1 MKTFFRE
8 LVLITCLVS
17 GIVFGTQAQSVP
29 GAIKY
34 QAVLRDVNGKTL
46 ANKENV
52 NLRISLRLD
61 DPTMGQIAY
70 SEEHMGLATNAYG
83 VINLEIGRG
92 TVTSGKD
99 LHEVP
104 WAQHDIYVQIEIE
117 TDGTGYTHMGNAE
130 LLTVPYAFYAE
141 NTSGDRLYENLDD
154 NVLPKYNA
162 ANKTLVNSGVSQ
174 KGRELEVDA
183 SSITF
188 INKADG
194 SMNGYKFPMTV
205 GRRGQVLGFT
215 DNVGTLDWVNVE
227 GGSGGEFHL
236 NLQGDGHLVYWNDDK
251 GELDT
256 VSALRYDYKGTRKL
270 DLNTDIMGN
279 NNVLVSD
286 KLGDGQIWVGDGFSN
301 RLAPVN
307 MSGAVSMDKTGNTT
321 LNLDG
326 HVVMNADNKTRLNLA
341 MKGGIQ
347 LIPGKNGARDTLA
360 VDTTGF
366 GGGGGSSSGGGESLW
381 ETRQNTESNYTQ
393 LFPKS
398 TASGLGRVYVGIG
411 YDDPKALLHVNGL
424 GSPDDLEVPRALFDD
439 CNVEFSGAF
448 QEVYQDGV
456 PFKYTPSFRWDWE
469 KASLFVGATSNE
481 DDANPDLEIGSYAVA
496 MGLHASA
503 SSYSFALGAKAS
515 AMPNYTFALGK
526 EASVTDKATDAFA
539 IGNNS
544 SVSKK
549 NAMALGREAKGDGE
563 ASVALGYKAVASG
576 ANSVVLGSLQ
586 EAGSNAVVVGY
597 DNGNDAPIQN
607 AVVVGTNNSGSHE
620 KTIAIGIDNEMIA
633 NSIFIGRRINATQMA
648 EGSIVVGSTSTE
660 QTERFLGAIVLG
672 QLLHQGNIGS
682 AVSVGRSNSFGKAPT
697 GGYNR
702 CNMLGTSLTNNGVK
716 NLTMIG
722 NNISNTNASTDLKMD
737 GSPVF
742 VYGSSMAYF
751 GINEDGDSYFY
762 GDVYSSGTSLSSDER
777 LKTDIRPRLWMP
789 ALLDSI
795 TPVSYIFKSDKKQR
809 TRFGFIAQDVRRV
822 FPELVRGDEEKG
834 MLSLDYIGLV
844 PVLWQ
849 INQNLSHQVSDLE
862 KRLEEQSRKQAELE
876 SQLQAIKEK
885 LGM

>member
-1 MKTFFRE
+1 MKTSFRE

-141 NTSGDRLYENLDD
+141 NASGDRLYENLDD

-215 DNVGTLDWVNVE
+215 DNVGTLGWTDVQ
-227 GGSGGEFHL
+227 GGPGPVSL

-341 MKGGIQ
+341 MKGGIR

-381 ETRQNTESNYTQ
+381 ETSQSPDGYTR

-398 TASGLGRVYVGIG
+398 TTIENVYVGIG
-411 YDDPKALLHVNGL
+411 NNNPTALFHVM
-424 GSPDDLEVPRALFDD
+424 GSDNMFNPRALFSECD
-439 CNVEFSGAF
+439 VEFATATVINGYNPTF
-448 QEVYQDGV
+448 QW
-456 PFKYTPSFRWDWE
+456 FKD
-469 KASLFVGATSNE
+469 KGSLFAGALSGDNFL
-481 DDANPDLEIGSYAVA
+481 PSLG
-496 MGLHASA
+496 
-503 SSYSFALGAKAS
+503 SYSFALGADAS
-515 AMPNYTFALGK
+515 ALPDHTFALGQA
-526 EASVTDKATDAFA
+526 ASVLTGATNAFA
-539 IGNNS
+539 IGNGSKVEQNAVNS
-544 SVSKK
+544 
-549 NAMALGREAKGDGE
+549 MALGYSAEVAGQN
-563 ASVALGYKAVASG
+563 SMALGYSAKVSG
-576 ANSVVLGSLQ
+576 NNSVAVGSDLGVG
-586 EAGSNAVVVGY
+586 ENAVVIGYGNKGVGNNPIQKAVVIGKGNTGNTSN
-597 DNGNDAPIQN
+597 DNDDTEIILGTGNTIQQKSIIIGNGNTSVPESSL
-607 AVVVGTNNSGSHE
+607 VVGNVQGDFKS
-620 KTIAIGIDNEMIA
+620 
-633 NSIFIGRRINATQMA
+633 
-648 EGSIVVGSTSTE
+648 
-660 QTERFLGAIVLG
+660 GAII
-672 QLLHQGNIGS
+672 IGTTDIVS
-682 AVSVGRSNSFGKAPT
+682 GGGGTAMNLVSVGNGIDYQNPNNFENSYSNLFGSNLANYGEYPSLT
-697 GGYNR
+697 
-702 CNMLGTSLTNNGVK
+702 MLGDGYTSNDTKLGTH
-716 NLTMIG
+716 
-722 NNISNTNASTDLKMD
+722 SEE
-737 GSPVF
+737 PVF
-742 VYGSSMAYF
+742 MYGSLEIDNQVGSGAIAF
-751 GINEDGDSYFY
+751 EISSQGNAFFSHS
-762 GDVYSSGTSLSSDER
+762 VYCGGMFESSDER
-777 LKTDIRPRLWMP
+777 LKTDIRPGLWMP

-822 FPELVRGDEEKG
+822 FPELVQGDEEKG

>member
-8 LVLITCLVS
+8 LVLIIGLVS
-17 GIVFGTQAQSVP
+17 GIVFGTQAQRVP
-29 GAIKY
+29 GAVKY

-61 DPTMGQIAY
+61 DPTAGQIAY

-141 NTSGDRLYENLDD
+141 NASGDRLYENLDD

-194 SMNGYKFPMTV
+194 NMNGYKFPMTV

-215 DNVGTLDWVNVE
+215 DNVGTLGWTDVQ
-227 GGSGGEFHL
+227 GGSGPVNL
-236 NLQGDGHLVYWNDDK
+236 NLQGDGQLVYWNDDK

-256 VSALRYDYKGTRKL
+256 VTALRYDYKGSRNL
-270 DLNTDIMGN
+270 DLNTDITGL

-301 RLAPVN
+301 RLAPVSL
-307 MSGAVSMDKTGNTT
+307 SGAVLMDKTGKTT

-326 HVVMNADNKTRLNLA
+326 HVVMDADKTRLNLA
-341 MKGGIQ
+341 MKGGIK
-347 LIPGKNGARDTLA
+347 LISGRNGAIDTLA
-360 VDTTGF
+360 VDTDGL
-366 GGGGGSSSGGGESLW
+366 GGGGGGGESLW
-381 ETRQNTESNYTQ
+381 ETSQSNDGYTR

-398 TASGLGRVYVGIG
+398 ADIGNVYVGIG
-411 YDDPKALLHVNGL
+411 NNNPTALFHVMGEASMLN
-424 GSPDDLEVPRALFDD
+424 PRALFSECD
-439 CNVEFSGAF
+439 VEFASATNMMTG
-448 QEVYQDGV
+448 
-456 PFKYTPSFRWDWE
+456 YTPSLQWFHD
-469 KASLFVGATSNE
+469 KASLFVGALPNDVFRPSLGN
-481 DDANPDLEIGSYAVA
+481 
-496 MGLHASA
+496 
-503 SSYSFALGAKAS
+503 YSFAFGANAS
-515 AMPNYTFALGK
+515 AVPDHTFALGK
-526 EASVTDKATDAFA
+526 EAGVTTGATDAFA
-539 IGNNS
+539 IGNYS
-544 SVSKK
+544 KAQGVS
-549 NAMALGREAKGDGE
+549 
-563 ASVALGYKAVASG
+563 SVALGNGAEAVGNKSIALGNLAVASG
-576 ANSVVLGSLQ
+576 ANSVVLGSDQ
-586 EAGSNAVVVGY
+586 KATAGAVMVGY
-597 DNGNDAPIQN
+597 DNGNASPIEN
-607 AVVVGTNNSGSHE
+607 AVVVGNGNNVYD
-620 KTIAIGIDNEMIA
+620 KT
-633 NSIFIGRRINATQMA
+633 
-648 EGSIVVGSTSTE
+648 GSIVVGKNNTVNGNSIVIGSDVE
-660 QTERFLGAIVLG
+660 ISSMPEALVVGCLDGSRAFNDAIVLG
-672 QLLHQGNIGS
+672 NLKRNGVSTGL
-682 AVSVGRSNSFGKAPT
+682 VSVGRDNSVENSV
-697 GGYNR
+697 GYNG
-702 CNMLGTSLTNNGVK
+702 NSLNLFGTNLVK
-716 NLTMIG
+716 RTDAINLTMIG
-722 NNISNTNASTDLKMD
+722 FSYSDVDADDLSVSDPRFLFGAED
-737 GSPVF
+737 GVL
-742 VYGSSMAYF
+742 F
-751 GINEDGDSYFY
+751 GIDANGEC
-762 GDVYSSGTSLSSDER
+762 YSKSGILASSDER
-777 LKTDIRPRLWMP
+777 LKTDIQPMLWTP
-789 ALLDSI
+789 NFLDSI
-795 TPVSYIFKSDKKQR
+795 TPVSYIFKSDKQKR

-822 FPELVRGDEEKG
+822 FPELVRGDENKG
-834 MLSLDYIGLV
+834 MLSLDYVGLV

-849 INQNLSHQVSDLE
+849 INQNLSHQVNDLE

-876 SQLQAIKEK
+876 GELQAIKEK